1 MSLDIQDLF
10 RRARVLPVVTIDSVS
25 DAVPLAEAL
34 LAGGLR
40 AIEVTLRTP
49 AGLAGIEAIAAK
61 VPEMVVGAGTV
72 LSPADLRAVAAA
84 GAQFALSP
92 GATPELLEAART
104 SPIPFVPGVASAS
117 EVMCVL
123 AAGLTTMKLF
133 PAAILGGPAMLK
145 ALNGPLGQAMF
156 CPTGGISQQT
166 AAEFLACENVA
177 CVGGSWLTP
186 RDVIAHGDWAG
197 ITALAYA
204 ASTLRNGGAELV

>member
-10 RRARVLPVVTIDSVS
+10 RRARVLPVVTIASVS
-25 DAVPLAEAL
+25 DAIPLAEAL

-61 VPEMVVGAGTV
+61 VPDMAVGAGTV

-92 GATPELLEAART
+92 GATPELLVAART

-117 EVMCVL
+117 EVMAVL

-145 ALNGPLGQAMF
+145 ALHGPLGQAMF
-156 CPTGGISQQT
+156 CPTGGVSLDN
-166 AAEFLACENVA
+166 AHAYLAEPNVL
-177 CVGGSWLTP
+177 CVGGTW
-186 RDVIAHGDWAG
+186 IAPSDLIAAGDWPA
-197 ITALAYA
+197 ITARAAAA
-204 ASTLRNGGAELV
+204 ASALSA

>member
-49 AGLAGIEAIAAK
+49 TGLAGIEAIAAK
-61 VPEMVVGAGTV
+61 VPNMVVGAGTV

-92 GATPELLEAART
+92 GSTPELLAVAKT

-117 EVMCVL
+117 EVMAVL

-133 PAAILGGPAMLK
+133 PAAILGGPAWLK

-156 CPTGGISQQT
+156 CPTGGVGLDNART
-166 AAEFLACENVA
+166 YLAEPNVL
-177 CVGGSWLTP
+177 CVGGTW
-186 RDVIAHGDWAG
+186 IAPSDLIGAKDWPA
-197 ITALAYA
+197 ITARA
-204 ASTLRNGGAELV
+204 AAAVSALSG